1 MADEELEL
9 QDESLEEDEELEA
22 MDDED
27 GEVGD
32 DAGSEA
38 ESESAEEIAAA
49 ALAAQ
54 SSLAARNKV
63 RDQMQADIDAF
74 LAKGGKIQQVEDNVM
89 ADPPRKPTSSYG
101 SRPI

>member
-1 MADEELEL
+1 MADEELEM

-22 MDDED
+22 MDDD
-27 GEVGD
+27 GE
-32 DAGSEA
+32 AGEDTSSES

-74 LAKGGKIQQVEDNVM
+74 LAKGGQIQQVEDNVM

>member
-22 MDDED
+22 MDDD

-32 DAGSEA
+32 VVSTEA

-49 ALAAQ
+49 VLAAQ

-63 RDQMQADIDAF
+63 RDQMQADIEAF

>member
-1 MADEELEL
+1 MADEELEMNEDTL
-9 QDESLEEDEELEA
+9 EEEDEEMEA
-22 MDDED
+22 LSDDGD
-27 GEVGD
+27 DDVGD
-32 DAGSEA
+32 SGSSET
-38 ESESAEEIAAA
+38 ESAEEIAAA

-63 RDQMQADIDAF
+63 RDQMQAEIEAF

-89 ADPPRKPTSSYG
+89 TDPPRKPTSSYG